1 MAENELIYTIPL
13 RRNWMKAVRY
23 KRGQNAI
30 KTIREFLKRHT
41 KADEI
46 KIGRYLNE
54 YILSRGFRHP
64 PHKVQVKAVKEK
76 IKIKDKEIEIV
87 RAEWINA
94 PVEKKESEKVESNG
108 KIKEDKKIE
117 KKIEKKETEQ
127 KTEIKEEK
135 KAEKPAKEI
144 KKAEE
149 KEKIKEV
156 KKVKEK
162 K

>member
-46 KIGRYLNE
+46 KIGKYLNE
-54 YILSRGFRHP
+54 YVLSRGFRHP

-76 IKIKDKEIEIV
+76 IKVKDKEIEIL

-94 PVEKKESEKVESNG
+94 PVEKKE
-108 KIKEDKKIE
+108 IKKID
-117 KKIEKKETEQ
+117 EKKETEKVEQ
-127 KTEIKEEK
+127 KTEEKEEK
-135 KAEKPAKEI
+135 KVEKPAKEI

>member
-1 MAENELIYTIPL
+1 MKMAENELTYTIPL

-76 IKIKDKEIEIV
+76 IKVKDKEIEIL

-94 PVEKKESEKVESNG
+94 PVEKKE
-108 KIKEDKKIE
+108 IKKIE
-117 KKIEKKETEQ
+117 SKEAKKVEEKKETENVEK

-144 KKAEE
+144 KRTEE
-149 KEKIKEV
+149 KEKIEEV

>member
-46 KIGRYLNE
+46 KIGKYLNE

-76 IKIKDKEIEIV
+76 VKVKDKEIEV
-87 RAEWINA
+87 LRAEWVNA
-94 PVEKKESEKVESNG
+94 PVEKKE
-108 KIKEDKKIE
+108 
-117 KKIEKKETEQ
+117 EKKESGKVEQ
-127 KTEIKEEK
+127 KQEVKEEN
-135 KAEKPAKEI
+135 KAEKPTKEI

-149 KEKIKEV
+149 KPKEKVEEKRKVEVIKEIN
-156 KKVKEK
+156 KKESK